1 MPEMIFRVQWPD
13 GDVSDCYSP
22 SLVVQ
27 EHLAVGTAYSVTD
40 FASISRTALGIAS
53 DRVAARYGFPCS
65 RAARQ
70 IADIDRRAARFAGDP
85 AALVH
90 VVAFL

>member
-13 GDVSDCYSP
+13 GEVYDCYSP

-27 EHLAVGTAYSVTD
+27 EHLSVGAAYPVAE
-40 FASISRTALGIAS
+40 FARISRAALTVAS

-70 IADIDRRAARFAGDP
+70 IADIDARAARFAGDP
-85 AALVH
+85 AAMVR
-90 VVAFL
+90 VVAFA